1 MPGVSPPATTS
12 KAATAA
18 GVGGAGVAIYLIDR
32 LLADDGQVAATMLT
46 RLSPLL
52 GPVWASWPMLVILG
66 LIAWIGYD
74 KWSAAQHSH
83 ALEVAASQASA
94 TALAASVGDVATGLG
109 GLRREVHE
117 LRGALQDHAAAT
129 DERMRHHE
137 SGLAEVRSEVGQVR
151 TRVDVLELGPRAQP
165 RPRARRPS

>member
-74 KWSAAQHSH
+74 KWSAA
-83 ALEVAASQASA
+83 VAASQASA

-151 TRVDVLELGPRAQP
+151 ERVDVLELGPRAQP